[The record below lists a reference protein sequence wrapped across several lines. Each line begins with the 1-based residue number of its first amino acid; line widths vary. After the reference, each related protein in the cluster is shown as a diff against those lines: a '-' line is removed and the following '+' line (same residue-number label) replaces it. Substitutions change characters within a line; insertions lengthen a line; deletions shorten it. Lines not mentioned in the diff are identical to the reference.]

1 MEGNLFILERLI
13 KVWMFLQI
21 LRKSVQLSHFEG
33 KINIF
38 PAKNARINFSVKN
51 WFYHVT
57 TRLDF
62 QLSELWEMLRYK
74 KSWEECRENSSLD
87 LDVFAQSAE
96 SKVSNTNTNTNTK
109 SNGQRWSL
117 TVAIT
122 DIWLTPSTQ
131 MIVSNSNSCQTY
143 DVSCLCQDYV
153 IRWQT
158 QRYLGHGIKH
168 LTLLFCHLSLWGY
181 YGIYV
186 MC

>member
-96 SKVSNTNTNTNTK
+96 SKVSNTNTNTNTNTK
-109 SNGQRWSL
+109 EQWSALVIGSCNHWHLVDSQHTNDCVKLKLMSN
-117 TVAIT
+117 
-122 DIWLTPSTQ
+122 IW
-131 MIVSNSNSCQTY
+131 
-143 DVSCLCQDYV
+143 
-153 IRWQT
+153 R
-158 QRYLGHGIKH
+158 
-168 LTLLFCHLSLWGY
+168 LLFMPGLCD
-181 YGIYV
+181 
-186 MC
+186 